1 MANNFPL
8 INEFELVEKMMADH
22 SSETFKYK
30 LKSNNSFYAVKRYPQ
45 DAFLS
50 SEREIDFQREKS
62 ALFDISKKNSPN
74 IPKLFNTFEDP
85 SYRYLL
91 MEYYEGQNLESYAQA
106 TSGKIDEKIII
117 HILKE
122 MLKTLCF
129 LHDDCHIIHR
139 NIKPSNI
146 VIDKNNNIKLI
157 GFSLAAYLRNKNKLL
172 VSKNSFKGQ
181 IKYSAP
187 EILFGTQIDA
197 YDAKVDIFSLGY
209 SIYYLM
215 NKELPT
221 ETKVLNSYV
230 NRENKPLKSNNYSP
244 WLVKFVESLFAN
256 ERSKRPSASEA
267 LKILENNIKK

>member
-74 IPKLFNTFEDP
+74 IPKL
-85 SYRYLL
+85 

-129 LHDDCHIIHR
+129 LHDDCHIMHR

-146 VIDKNNNIKLI
+146 VIDKNNNIKLV

-181 IKYSAP
+181 IKYSARNFIWYP
-187 EILFGTQIDA
+187 
-197 YDAKVDIFSLGY
+197 
-209 SIYYLM
+209 
-215 NKELPT
+215 
-221 ETKVLNSYV
+221 
-230 NRENKPLKSNNYSP
+230 NRCL
-244 WLVKFVESLFAN
+244 
-256 ERSKRPSASEA
+256 
-267 LKILENNIKK
+267 

>member
-1 MANNFPL
+1 MENNFPL

-45 DAFLS
+45 DSFLS

-74 IPKLFNTFEDP
+74 IPKLFNTFEDS

-91 MEYYEGQNLESYAQA
+91 MEYYEGQNLESYLQA
-106 TSGKIDEKIII
+106 TKGNIDEKIII

-122 MLKTLCF
+122 MLETLSF
-129 LHDDCHIIHR
+129 LHNDCHIMHR

-146 VIDKNNNIKLI
+146 IIDKNNNIKLI
-157 GFSLAAYLRNKNKLL
+157 GFSLAAYLRNKNKML
-172 VSKNSFKGQ
+172 VSRNSFKGQ
-181 IKYSAP
+181 IKYTAP
-187 EILFGTQIDA
+187 EILFGTQVDT
-197 YDAKVDIFSLGY
+197 YDAKVDVFSLGY

-221 ETKVLNSYV
+221 DTKVMNSYFS
-230 NRENKPLKSNNYSP
+230 RENKPLKTNNYSP
-244 WLVKFVESLFAN
+244 GLVKFVESLFSN
-256 ERSKRPSASEA
+256 DKSKRPSASEA
-267 LKILENNIKK
+267 LKILENDFKK

>member
-1 MANNFPL
+1 MENNFPL

-74 IPKLFNTFEDP
+74 IPKLFNTFEDS

-91 MEYYEGQNLESYAQA
+91 MEYYEGQNLESYLQA
-106 TSGKIDEKIII
+106 TKGNIDEKIII

-129 LHDDCHIIHR
+129 LHD
-139 NIKPSNI
+139 
-146 VIDKNNNIKLI
+146 V
-157 GFSLAAYLRNKNKLL
+157 
-172 VSKNSFKGQ
+172 FK
-181 IKYSAP
+181 K
-187 EILFGTQIDA
+187 
-197 YDAKVDIFSLGY
+197 
-209 SIYYLM
+209 
-215 NKELPT
+215 
-221 ETKVLNSYV
+221 
-230 NRENKPLKSNNYSP
+230 
-244 WLVKFVESLFAN
+244 
-256 ERSKRPSASEA
+256 
-267 LKILENNIKK
+267 